1 MQESER
7 QDGTLGTWNFQ
18 LGTAFVRAAA
28 WLAFV
33 APVRGAETP
42 FAAPIP
48 YPHGDYVGATR
59 TEYDTKARRWSLNG
73 PVWHTGQAIRAMLV
87 AGRRLGDDRYREAAV
102 RSGEFMLRE
111 QRDDGLLLSF
121 EDRADRVNVQVTFE
135 AISGLLD
142 LHTATGDDRYLTAAR
157 RATDFI
163 LDGGWLPDASL
174 IRDHYTLDPPAFVGD
189 AENKLPGRA
198 MLDDAT
204 LLRLADATGDDR
216 YRDMFIAMARR
227 ILREEGPP
235 GTWLQFPPWE
245 PAVGRIHAR
254 KSWWWGWPLLGA
266 YDATGE
272 QPFMDAA
279 VRAGDYYLRTANLDG
294 GHYYTPNPEGRH
306 NSYGVCVSVAACAG
320 LLWHDLWR
328 RTGDDVKYLPAIRRS
343 VGFLLAAQFADD
355 VEDANV
361 RGALFESLNVPDGS
375 LAPGFRV
382 RDIAAIFAL
391 RLWDAALD
399 TPELLA
405 GNDPWLDTT
414 MKW

>member
-1 MQESER
+1 MQNDRGNGTS
-7 QDGTLGTWNFQ
+7 GTLNAE
-18 LGTAFVRAAA
+18 LGTSFRCAAE
-28 WLAFV
+28 WLAFT
-33 APVRGAETP
+33 APVRREGTP

-48 YPHGDYVGATR
+48 YPHGDYTGAMR
-59 TEYDTKARRWSLNG
+59 TEYDTKARQWSLNG

-87 AGRRLGDDRYREAAV
+87 AERRLGDDRYREAAV
-102 RSGEFMLRE
+102 RGGAFILRE

-121 EDRADRVNVQVTFE
+121 EDRADRVNVQVSFE

-142 LHTATGDDRYLTAAR
+142 LHRRDGRRPLHHGGAAGGGFHPQWRLAGGGIADSRPLHARPARLCGRPRKQTAGAGDARRRDAPATGGRDGRRPLPRGVRGDGAADSAR
-157 RATDFI
+157 GRAT
-163 LDGGWLPDASL
+163 GN
-174 IRDHYTLDPPAFVGD
+174 V
-189 AENKLPGRA
+189 
-198 MLDDAT
+198 AT
-204 LLRLADATGDDR
+204 
-216 YRDMFIAMARR
+216 I
-227 ILREEGPP
+227 
-235 GTWLQFPPWE
+235 
-245 PAVGRIHAR
+245 PAVGAGAWAHPRPQVVVVGLALAR
-254 KSWWWGWPLLGA
+254 CIRRHGRRGVPRRGNP
-266 YDATGE
+266 G
-272 QPFMDAA
+272 
-279 VRAGDYYLRTANLDG
+279 GDYYLRTANLDG

-328 RTGDDVKYLPAIRRS
+328 RTGDDAKYLPAIRRS

-399 TPELLA
+399 TLHCSPE
-405 GNDPWLDTT
+405 TT
-414 MKW
+414 RGLTPR